1 MQNLFSY
8 PLKLEDMSAAVQNYR
23 LRAQKDELA
32 YITELMKVPAVLGF
46 EADINVRLRKKEHLV
61 DVWGTVAAQVEQTSV
76 ISLENFVRDYKT
88 EFELKFDTK
97 MTEKEAHELMEE
109 DFEADI
115 PDIMENGQIDLAAV
129 AMEQLALVLDDFP
142 RKDGEVFVFR
152 SEFDE
157 ETTERSNPFAVL
169 KNLKK

>member
-1 MQNLFSY
+1 
-8 PLKLEDMSAAVQNYR
+8 
-23 LRAQKDELA
+23 
-32 YITELMKVPAVLGF
+32 
-46 EADINVRLRKKEHLV
+46 
-61 DVWGTVAAQVEQTSV
+61 
-76 ISLENFVRDYKT
+76 
-88 EFELKFDTK
+88 
-97 MTEKEAHELMEE
+97 MEE

-157 ETTERSNPFAVL
+157 ETTKRSNPFAVL